1 MAIKIANRAKA
12 IKPSPTLS
20 VSTKAT
26 ELKNKGIDV
35 INFGVGEPDFDTPD
49 YIKQAGK
56 QAIDDN
62 YTRYTSAAGFPDLR
76 EAICKKLKDENH
88 LDYKPSEILVTP
100 GAKTAIMEIL
110 MTVCDPRDEVLIP
123 APFWV
128 SYVSQIEL
136 VDAFP
141 IILPTSRTTGF
152 KITPQQLEDAILS
165 HSTPKA
171 VIINSPN
178 NPTGIVYNK
187 EELAKLAE
195 VCLKHNIVIISD
207 EIYEKLIYDGEEHV
221 SIASLSDEIKENT
234 VVINGVSK
242 AYAMTG
248 WRLGYAAANEDIIK
262 RAGRIQG
269 HLTSCVNSI
278 AQRAALAAMKFD
290 DGSMEEMRKEFEKR
304 RNYLVDRLSSMKNIT
319 CAKPK
324 GAFYAMPNVSYYL
337 FNNKKGI
344 TNSIELCE
352 YLIDKFHVAL
362 VPGAAFGADRYVRFS
377 YANSMD
383 NIKEG
388 LDRFEAGLTSLI

>member
-20 VSTKAT
+20 VSNKAT
-26 ELKNKGIDV
+26 ELKSQGINV

-49 YIKQAGK
+49 YIKEAGK
-56 QAIDDN
+56 KAIDEN

-76 EAICKKLKDENH
+76 EAICQKLKKENH

-100 GAKTAIMEIL
+100 GAKSAIMEIL
-110 MTVCDPRDEVLIP
+110 MTICDPRDEVFIP
-123 APFWV
+123 APYWV
-128 SYVSQIEL
+128 SYISQVEL

-141 IILPTSRTTGF
+141 ILLPTSRTTGF
-152 KITPQQLEDAILS
+152 KITPQQLDESIRS
-165 HSTPKA
+165 SSTPKA

-178 NPTGIVYNK
+178 NPTGVVYNR
-187 EELAKLAE
+187 EELEKLAE
-195 VCLKHNIVIISD
+195 ICLKHNIVIISD

-221 SIASLSDEIKENT
+221 SIASLSKEVKDNT

-248 WRLGYAAANEDIIK
+248 WRLGYAAASEDIIK
-262 RAGRIQG
+262 RAARIQG
-269 HLTSCVNSI
+269 HMTSCVNSV
-278 AQRAALAAMKFD
+278 AQRAALAAMTTN
-290 DGSMEEMRKEFEKR
+290 DGSIEEMRKVFEQR
-304 RNYLVDRLSSMKNIT
+304 RNYLVERLNAMKNVT
-319 CAKPK
+319 CAMPK

-337 FNNKKGI
+337 FNNKKNI
-344 TNSIELCE
+344 TNSVELCE

-362 VPGAAFGADRYVRFS
+362 VPGSAFGADRYVRFS

-383 NIKEG
+383 NIEEG
-388 LDRFEAGLTSLI
+388 LNRFEKGLLSLI